1 MEWELIDEHII
12 TARIDAK
19 IQKIL
24 ITIIQCYAPT
34 NSADVSDKEE
44 FTTNFKM
51 GDLNAK
57 VGSDGGPKCKGWEK
71 QCYY

>member
-19 IQKIL
+19 IQMIH

-34 NSADVSDKEE
+34 NSADPSDKEE
-44 FTTNFKM
+44 FYNK
-51 GDLNAK
+51 LQ
-57 VGSDGGPKCKGWEK
+57 DGGPKCKGWE
-71 QCYY
+71 